1 MYCIEL
7 WLLEAIMKGNDQEPA
22 KLFGRPDVVKICIHV
37 NNDLVLSDLSCSIT
51 NIAVNISKQMPVQ
64 VF

>member
-1 MYCIEL
+1 
-7 WLLEAIMKGNDQEPA
+7 MKGNDQEPA
-22 KLFGRPDVVKICIHV
+22 KLFGCPDVVKICIHV